1 MQKPMSKVFYLGGY
15 FGGLVVFGIIYVVAF
30 GGMMMA
36 AQRNPNHVP
45 TAGIGLMGL
54 ALVPL
59 IFSMVVMAMFL
70 HRMWA
75 SIQDGQARMSPGK
88 AVGFMFIPLF
98 NIYWLFQVIYGFAQD
113 YNKYIARRSVS
124 VPRINEQLFLFY
136 PISAVAC
143 VVPFVNLL
151 AAPASIVM
159 MVIVVVQT
167 CDAVNALIGA
177 SAPGRTMAMSAE
189 K

>member
-15 FGGLVVFGIIYVVAF
+15 FGGMVLFFIIYVVAL
-30 GGMMMA
+30 GGTIVA
-36 AQRNPNHVP
+36 AQRNPNQVP
-45 TAGIGLMGL
+45 NGALGLIGL
-54 ALVPL
+54 AFVPL
-59 IFSMVVMAMFL
+59 IFSIVVMGMFL
-70 HRMWA
+70 YRMWD

-113 YNKYIARRSVS
+113 YNKYIARRSLS
-124 VPRINEQLFLFY
+124 VPRLNEQLFLFY
-136 PISAVAC
+136 PISVLACAVP
-143 VVPFVNLL
+143 VVNFL
-151 AAPASIVM
+151 AGPASLVL

-167 CDAVNALIGA
+167 CDAVNLLITA
-177 SAPGRTMAMSAE
+177 SAPGRTMAMSAG

>member
-15 FGGLVVFGIIYVVAF
+15 FGGMVVFGILYVMAL
-30 GGMMMA
+30 GGTIMA
-36 AQRNPNHVP
+36 AQRNPGQVP
-45 TAGIGLMGL
+45 AGAMGLIGL
-54 ALVPL
+54 AFVPL
-59 IFSMVVMAMFL
+59 IFSIVVMAMFL

-124 VPRINEQLFLFY
+124 VPRLNEQLFLFY
-136 PISAVAC
+136 PLSVLAC
-143 VVPFVNLL
+143 IVPFVNLL
-151 AAPASIVM
+151 AGPASIVL

-167 CDAVNALIGA
+167 CDAVNALIAA
-177 SAPGRTMAMSAE
+177 SAPGHTMAVAAG